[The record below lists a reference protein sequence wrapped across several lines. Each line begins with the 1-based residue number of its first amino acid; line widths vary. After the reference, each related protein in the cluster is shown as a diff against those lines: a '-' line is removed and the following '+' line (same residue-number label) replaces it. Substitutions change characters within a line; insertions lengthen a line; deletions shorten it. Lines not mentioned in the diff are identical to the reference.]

1 MFENIATFFFGTPRR
16 AGYSVI
22 VFLVLCTLVYIKTN
36 PEFLP
41 ELGNSIARS
50 VMGFVNPLI
59 TPLLAIAIVYFAI
72 RWMVTGK
79 TPTKK

>member
-16 AGYSVI
+16 AGYSI
-22 VFLVLCTLVYIKTN
+22 IAFLVLCALVYIKTN

-41 ELGNSIARS
+41 EFGNSIARS
-50 VMGFVNPLI
+50 VMGFVKPLI
-59 TPLLAIAIVYFAI
+59 TPLLTIGIVCLAL

-79 TPTKK
+79 KPTKK